1 MRLSAPV
8 TLPELEGMMRG
19 WSRWRLLRRLRRLET
34 KTGEAIL
41 VNVGGA
47 GRHARWEVSLVA
59 LRRADPDLFDVAK
72 TLPAEVAD
80 LKSRVANVEARL
92 SESKVREKLIVSQVG
107 RLAQNLVR
115 KKPVEVRERR

>member
-1 MRLSAPV
+1 
-8 TLPELEGMMRG
+8 MRG